1 MKKTLNLSYRSGIE
15 LEKKLS
21 NLYPYTFTIDE
32 IEVKSMEG
40 MLQSLKTNDIN
51 EKKKLWKMYGVD
63 AWRYGQKFNNWK
75 DNQLLYWN
83 GESIRRN
90 SLLYT
95 QLISKSYD
103 KLFENEEFKFNLKK
117 SMKYNLTHSIGQT
130 DVSNTLLTKDE
141 YIGNMERLRGKIKE
155 KRFFNL
161 FNLFTL

>member
-1 MKKTLNLSYRSGIE
+1 MKKILNLSYRSGIE

-21 NLYPYTFTIDE
+21 NLYPYTFEIDGIE
-32 IEVKSMEG
+32 IKSIEG
-40 MLQSLKTNDIN
+40 FLQSLKTNDIN
-51 EKKKLWKMYGVD
+51 EKRKIWDMYGVE
-63 AWRYGQKFNNWK
+63 AWRYGQKFNSWK

-103 KLFENEEFKFNLKK
+103 RLFENKEFKSNLKR
-117 SMKYNLTHSIGQT
+117 SMKYKLTHSIGQT

-161 FNLFTL
+161 FNI

>member
-1 MKKTLNLSYRSGIE
+1 MKKILNLSYRSEIE

-21 NLYPYTFTIDE
+21 NLYPYKFTLDGHVIS
-32 IEVKSMEG
+32 SMEG
-40 MLQSLKTNDIN
+40 MLQSLKTNDIK
-51 EKKKLWKMYGVD
+51 EKKKIWEMYGVE

-75 DNQLLYWN
+75 NNQLLYWN

-95 QLISKSYD
+95 QLISKAYD
-103 KLFENEEFKFNLKK
+103 ELFGNSEFKSNLKR
-117 SMKYNLTHSIGQT
+117 SMKYKLSHSIGQT

-161 FNLFTL
+161 FNFK